1 MWMLPEIRGQ
11 TIQQISTE
19 CSNIKISRELSKI
32 GKHGSVQWV
41 EMEPP
46 SPFRSDLMDGDG
58 CIAELPDT

>member
-1 MWMLPEIRGQ
+1 MLPEIHGQ
-11 TIQQISTE
+11 TTQQIPTY
-19 CSNIKISRELSKI
+19 SNIKILRKLSSI

-41 EMEPP
+41 ELEPP